1 LALGVVS
8 AGKQQCDEI
17 KNSYLWLTLG
27 NAFYH
32 TLQTAAPGSMVD
44 HVLGQFSRSER
55 KVLDDML
62 IDAVEAIEDWIED
75 DNTDKVMNRVNAPR

>member
-1 LALGVVS
+1 MS
-8 AGKQQCDEI
+8 ASKQQCDEI
-17 KNSYLWLTLG
+17 KNLNLYLCLTLG

-32 TLQTAAPGSMVD
+32 TLHTAAPGAMVD